1 MCMLGMLV
9 NIWNFQLVNI
19 VATLEN
25 NWDLMGNNLEMMV
38 NISYWLLVYV
48 VEMKEN
54 SLEMLENSSVM

>member
-1 MCMLGMLV
+1 MGMLV
-9 NIWNFQLVNI
+9 NILSFPLVNI
-19 VATLEN
+19 VARLEN

-38 NISYWLLVYV
+38 NILYWLLVYV